1 VSRLAGIS
9 WRSHLWI
16 VYLLVGG
23 LLTAGYLWFPP
34 LQASGPL
41 INLLGLSSSVAIAVG
56 IYLHRPNARAA
67 WLLFIVGNFLFFAGD
82 LYTYSYPKL
91 FGVEVEFPS
100 LGDAIYLTVY
110 PALVAGLFVLVRR
123 RNPRGDRA
131 GVIDSLILT
140 VGIGLL
146 SWVFLVA
153 PNIHLSGLTIMEK
166 SVSAAYPLG
175 DILLLAAAIRLA
187 VDTGKRA
194 PAFYLLVGSIVSLLA
209 VDSAYTLALLTDAYN
224 HQLSYDVGWIAY
236 YLLWGAAALHPS
248 MRTLEEPALDSR
260 TRLTPLRLGLLA
272 GACLI
277 APSIRAWQAFG
288 DTDRL
293 VLIAASGLLFLLVV
307 ARMAGLVRQE
317 QRAAARELAL
327 RSAGVELVAAAG
339 RRQVNEAAISA
350 VLALVERPT
359 TARLVLLEGDGT
371 VVAASSEEDGDWPLS
386 KETCR
391 WLRES
396 GTTTR
401 QLAPARVPE
410 EVRRQLRLDNGQVIL
425 LLPLSVRDA
434 ARGLLVLSSPDG
446 MSRELVDSL
455 ESLASQVSLAV
466 EGASLAE
473 DLHRRESEARFR
485 SLVAHSSDL
494 ITVLDA
500 QGTVTYQSP
509 SVRRVL
515 GYRVDEIEQT
525 EFAQLLNESDRPRL
539 AQIVA
544 GVGEAYAGG
553 GAETHVID
561 CSLRH
566 RDGTWLQ
573 FEVQHTDLLQDEHVR
588 GIVLNSRDISERKAF
603 EEQLAHQ
610 AFHDPVTSLANR
622 ALFADRV
629 EHSIKRSSRGGPAI
643 GVMFIDLDD
652 FKTVNDSL
660 GHAAGDTV
668 LQEVGRRLLGVVR
681 PGDTVA
687 RFGGDEFAIL
697 LDGIADSAEAA
708 DVAGRILRV
717 LELQCDIDSTQ
728 VYPRASVGICL
739 ADGEVGSADA
749 EELLRNA
756 DVAMYMAKR
765 DSKGSYRVFEP
776 TMHERVVE
784 RLELQ
789 AELQRALELNQ
800 LEIHYQP
807 VVRLDHQADYG
818 VEALLRW
825 MHPAR
830 GTIPP
835 LHFIPLAEETGQ
847 IVAIG
852 RWVLQEAC
860 RQGARLHER
869 FPRTPPLTMSVNL
882 SVKQLQSETIVDD
895 VRKALEEAGFPASAL
910 VLEITES
917 VMMAD
922 TDLAVRRLEELK
934 SLGVLLAMDDFGT
947 GYSSLSYLSRFPVD
961 ILKMDRSFL
970 SPEHEESGLVAA
982 IIALG
987 TSLRL
992 DVVAEG
998 IELPEQIAS
1007 LRDLGCDLGQGFL
1020 FARPMNREALV
1031 EYLVNGEQA
1040 TGKPRSH
1047 AA

>member
-1 VSRLAGIS
+1 
-9 WRSHLWI
+9 
-16 VYLLVGG
+16 
-23 LLTAGYLWFPP
+23 
-34 LQASGPL
+34 
-41 INLLGLSSSVAIAVG
+41 
-56 IYLHRPNARAA
+56 
-67 WLLFIVGNFLFFAGD
+67 
-82 LYTYSYPKL
+82 
-91 FGVEVEFPS
+91 
-100 LGDAIYLTVY
+100 
-110 PALVAGLFVLVRR
+110 
-123 RNPRGDRA
+123 
-131 GVIDSLILT
+131 
-140 VGIGLL
+140 
-146 SWVFLVA
+146 
-153 PNIHLSGLTIMEK
+153 
-166 SVSAAYPLG
+166 
-175 DILLLAAAIRLA
+175 
-187 VDTGKRA
+187 
-194 PAFYLLVGSIVSLLA
+194 LA
-209 VDSAYTLALLTDAYN
+209 VDSAYTYALLTDAYN

-260 TRLTPLRLGLLA
+260 TQLTPLRLVLLA

-277 APSIRAWQAFG
+277 APGVRFYQSFG

-293 VLIAASGLLFLLVV
+293 VLIVASGVLFLLVV

-317 QRAAARELAL
+317 RRAASRELAL
-327 RSAGVELVAAAG
+327 RTAGVELVAAAG
-339 RRQVNEAAISA
+339 REQVNEAAISA

-359 TARLVLLEGDGT
+359 GVRLVLFEDDGT
-371 VVAASSEEDGDWPLS
+371 MVAASSRSEEDWTIS
-386 KETCR
+386 KSTSV

-396 GTTTR
+396 ATSTR
-401 QLAPARVPE
+401 QLPLARIPD
-410 EVRRQLRLDNGQVIL
+410 EVRAQLRLEDGHTAL
-425 LLPLSVRDA
+425 LLPLSVRDEG
-434 ARGLLVLSSPDG
+434 RGLLLLTSKVG
-446 MSRELVDSL
+446 IARELVDSL

-473 DLHRRESEARFR
+473 DLHRRQSEARFR

-500 QGTVTYQSP
+500 QGIVTYQSP
-509 SVRRVL
+509 SIQRVL
-515 GYRVDEIEQT
+515 GYSVGEIEGG
-525 EFAQLLNESDRPRL
+525 EFARLLRKSDRPRL

-544 GVGEAYAGG
+544 GVGEAYVGG
-553 GAETHVID
+553 GVETHVIE

-588 GIVLNSRDISERKAF
+588 GVVLNSRDVSERKEF
-603 EEQLAHQ
+603 EDQLAHQ

-629 EHSIKRSSRGGPAI
+629 DHSIKRSSRGGPAI

-652 FKTVNDSL
+652 FKTINDSL

-668 LQEVGRRLLGVVR
+668 LQEVGRRLQGAVR

-697 LDGIADSAEAA
+697 LDGVTDSGEAA
-708 DVAGRILRV
+708 DVAGRILGV
-717 LELQCDIDSTQ
+717 LELQYDVDGKQ

-739 ADGEVGSADA
+739 TGDGVASIDA

-776 TMHERVVE
+776 AMHERVVE

-789 AELQRALELNQ
+789 AELQRALELDQ
-800 LEIHYQP
+800 LEVHYQP
-807 VVRLDHQADYG
+807 VVRLVEQADYG

-825 MHPAR
+825 NHPTR

-835 LHFIPLAEETGQ
+835 LQFIPLAEETGQ

-852 RWVLQEAC
+852 RWVLLEAC
-860 RQGARLHER
+860 RQGAALHER
-869 FPRTPPLTMSVNL
+869 FPRTPPLTISVNL
-882 SVKQLQSETIVDD
+882 SVKQLQSESIIDD
-895 VRKALEEAGFPASAL
+895 VVDALEGSGLPPSAL

-922 TDLAVRRLEELK
+922 TDLAVERLQQLK
-934 SLGVLLAMDDFGT
+934 ALGVLLAMDDFGT

-970 SPEHEESGLVAA
+970 STEHEESGLIAA

-987 TSLRL
+987 TSLSL

-998 IELPEQIAS
+998 IELPEQITS

-1020 FARPMNREALV
+1020 FAKPMNQEALFD
-1031 EYLVNGEQA
+1031 YLVNGEQTA
-1040 TGKPRSH
+1040 DESH